1 VLHRTIAFGLLLLGG
16 GCSGSDTT
24 GDCAVT
30 HEQKTITTTEP
41 AADPGLQF
49 KIDSCR
55 ADVDACPTL
64 CALAMTRA
72 GISFNTNNNL
82 AGSGS
87 GGDVPV
93 NPGGGFGSPVTPTV
107 ACDVSFEN
115 GTVAMVVKYDV
126 YTSSLGCPTQ
136 VNNTTAPTPAPGGA
150 I

>member
-1 VLHRTIAFGLLLLGG
+1 MIATLGLLVLGG
-16 GCSGSDTT
+16 GCSGSDTS

-30 HEQKTITTTEP
+30 HEEKTITTSEP

-64 CALAMTRA
+64 CALAMSRA
-72 GISFNTNNNL
+72 GISFTTNTT
-82 AGSGS
+82 G
-87 GGDVPV
+87 GGDVFLP
-93 NPGGGFGSPVTPTV
+93 PDSSGGFGSPVTPTV

-126 YTSSLGCPTQ
+126 YTSSLGCPVQ
-136 VNNTTAPTPAPGGA
+136 VNTTDVPTPAPGGA
-150 I
+150 K

>member
-1 VLHRTIAFGLLLLGG
+1 MLLLGG
-16 GCSGSDTT
+16 VGCSSNDSS

-41 AADPGLQF
+41 AVDPGLQF

-72 GISFNTNNNL
+72 GISFNNGGNL
-82 AGSGS
+82 TGS
-87 GGDVPV
+87 GGGDVAVPTS
-93 NPGGGFGSPVTPTV
+93 PGGGFQGPVTPTV

-126 YTSSLGCPTQ
+126 YTSTLGCPVQ
-136 VNNTTAPTPAPGGA
+136 VNNTTDVPSPAPGGA